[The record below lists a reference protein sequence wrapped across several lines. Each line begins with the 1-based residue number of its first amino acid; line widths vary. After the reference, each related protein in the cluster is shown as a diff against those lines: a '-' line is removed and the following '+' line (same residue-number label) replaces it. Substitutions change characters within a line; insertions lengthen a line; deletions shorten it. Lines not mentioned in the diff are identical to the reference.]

1 MKRHVTVALLLIGMA
16 CAGQASADT
25 VLPYTFL
32 NHSTV
37 LQTGGFAGVY
47 EVYAVRGTFQLRVDY
62 EGHAAS
68 FDSVE
73 AALSPVGGFLPNGSL
88 ADLFNMTELAG
99 TVINEKTIE
108 FVGPPPYGPPGS
120 AVKVEIKAT
129 FQDDLVRLT
138 GGYDGNAGGGA
149 DFFIYELTA
158 AASLVSE
165 PATLTWDGT
174 DPGEWTG
181 AHWGPGGLTPGGGKA
196 MVVDSGT
203 VTVSSDLTAVPAAS
217 LSIASGPAGGTVNI
231 NGACKLVVTGD
242 ANVGVGG
249 TLRADGVLAAAA
261 VNVTGGRLTNSRSSV
276 SPLTVQGDVALAD
289 GGTLVIDA
297 LGAGSDKLAGSGGV
311 TLGADSS
318 LEIVI
323 AGGGNEGRRGTYALI
338 EADGG
343 LSGTFANVTDLG
355 AYVSVNGDGLTYDEA
370 GGTVTLT
377 LDMDLNPADANLDG
391 ATDVSDRIIWSNNNF
406 TYNTTF
412 VTGDWNNDGLTDV
425 SDRIIWNK
433 HNFTFATPASGAPG
447 ARTVPVPEPA
457 TLSLLI
463 LGHLAGLRRRRRSRR
478 PADRARP

>member
-1 MKRHVTVALLLIGMA
+1 MKRHVAVALLLIGTA
-16 CAGQASADT
+16 CAGFASADT
-25 VLPYTFL
+25 VLPYKFL
-32 NHSTV
+32 WNQSTV
-37 LQTGGFAGVY
+37 LQTGGFAGVH
-47 EVYAVRGTFQLRVDY
+47 EVYTVRGVFQLRVDY
-62 EGHAAS
+62 DGGTAS

-73 AALSPVGGFLPNGSL
+73 ATLAPVGGFLPTASL
-88 ADLFNMTELAG
+88 AELFNMTELAG
-99 TVINEKTIE
+99 TVIDAKTIA
-108 FVGPPPYGPPGS
+108 FVGPPPYRPPGS
-120 AVKVEIKAT
+120 AVKVEIQAS
-129 FQDDLVRLT
+129 FQGDLIRLT

-149 DFFIYELTA
+149 DFFIYELNA
-158 AASLVSE
+158 AALLI

-174 DPGEWTG
+174 DPGQWNS

-203 VTVSSDLTAVPAAS
+203 VTVSSDLTAAPAAS

-231 NGACKLVVTGD
+231 NGACKLVVTGE

-249 TLRADGVLAAAA
+249 MLRADGVLAAAA
-261 VNVTGGRLTNSRSSV
+261 VNVTGGSLTNSRGSV
-276 SPLTVQGDVALAD
+276 SALTVEGDVVLAD
-289 GGTLVIDA
+289 GGTLVIDV
-297 LGAGSDKLAGSGGV
+297 LGAGVDKLAGSGGV

-323 AGGGNEGRRGTYALI
+323 AGGDDEVRRGTYALI

-355 AYVSVNGDGLTYDEA
+355 AYVSVNGNGLTYDEA

-377 LDMDLNPADANLDG
+377 LDMDLNPADGNLDG

-412 VTGDWNNDGLTDV
+412 ATGDWNNDGRTDV
-425 SDRIIWNK
+425 SDRIIWNN
-433 HNFTFATPASGAPG
+433 HNFTSATSTPG
-447 ARTVPVPEPA
+447 ATGVAIPEPA

-463 LGHLAGLRRRRRSRR
+463 LGGLVGLRRRNRGRSPISHTRVG
-478 PADRARP
+478 